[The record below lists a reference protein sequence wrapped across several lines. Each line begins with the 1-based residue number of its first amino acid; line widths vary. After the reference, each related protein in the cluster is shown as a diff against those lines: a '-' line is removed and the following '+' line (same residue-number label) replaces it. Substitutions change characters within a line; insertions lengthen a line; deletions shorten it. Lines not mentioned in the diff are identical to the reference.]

1 MPSSSPIFVGLGTE
15 IITPREPLQ
24 MAGFARSQVSTGV
37 HDDLHARSLYLE
49 DGDGRRALLIALS
62 LVYLTPDL
70 VGAIRSEIGRET
82 GLAPDSIIFSCTHTH
97 SGPALAEDFYT
108 SPTPGSYPSF
118 LITQTVASAVA
129 ACRTKAPARVGFGRT
144 EVFEMGRNRRALLY
158 GGLHPDPE
166 VLVMKI
172 EDASGRLR
180 GVAYNYGC
188 HPSTLDWQNTL
199 ISEDWPHYANAEIAG
214 RAAPGPEGLWTA
226 YLQGAEGD
234 INCGYS
240 SELSA
245 VGVNMPIRNY
255 DFIRKKGGQL
265 ARAVLEVLPAIRTAP
280 DLDIGLASGVFD
292 YPLRKEYPVTEEEA
306 LSQAAAAKERLAEIE
321 RQPDL
326 ARTRIADE
334 ARARVFIAGQRVA
347 VTRRRKE
354 TGWVP
359 FLKVEH
365 QALRVGTAV
374 FLTLAGEVFSEIGR
388 RVKSESPFE
397 WTFLLGL
404 ANGSG
409 TSGYLPP
416 KKEFPEG
423 DYEVDG
429 CIFDPSTEDVL
440 VAACREMMNQVRRT
454 T

>member
-1 MPSSSPIFVGLGTE
+1 MSAHSSILVGLGTE
-15 IITPREPLQ
+15 VITPREPIQ
-24 MAGFARSQVSTGV
+24 MAGFARSQVSSGV
-37 HDDLHARSLYLE
+37 HDDLYARSLYLE
-49 DGDGRRALLIALS
+49 DGDGRRALLITMS
-62 LVYLTPDL
+62 LVYLTADL
-70 VGAIRSEIGRET
+70 VGSIRTEVGRQT
-82 GLAPDSIIFSCTHTH
+82 GVKPESIIFSSTHTH

-108 SPTPGSYPSF
+108 TPTPGSYPSF
-118 LITQTVASAVA
+118 LVSQTVASAVA
-129 ACRTKAPARVGFGRT
+129 AFRAKAPARVGFGRT

-199 ISEDWPHYANAEIAG
+199 ISEDWPHYANAEIAAN
-214 RAAPGPEGLWTA
+214 AATGAQGLWTA

-255 DFIRKKGGQL
+255 DFICKKGGQL
-265 ARAVLEVLPAIRTAP
+265 ARAVLEVLPAIRTEP
-280 DLDIGLASGVFD
+280 DLDISLASGFFD
-292 YPLRKEYPVTEEEA
+292 YPLRKEYPVTENEA
-306 LSQAAAAKERLAEIE
+306 LAEAAEARNRLAEIE
-321 RQPDL
+321 TRPAL
-326 ARTRIADE
+326 AGTRIADE
-334 ARARVFIAGQRVA
+334 ARAKVFIAGQRVA
-347 VTRRRKE
+347 VARVRREK
-354 TGWVP
+354 GWAP

-365 QALRVGTAV
+365 QALRVGKAV
-374 FLTLAGEVFSEIGR
+374 FLTLAGEVFSEIGLR
-388 RVKSESPFE
+388 LKSESPFD

-404 ANGSG
+404 ANSSG
-409 TSGYLPP
+409 TSGYLAP

-429 CIFDPSTEDVL
+429 CIFDPSAEDTL
-440 VAACREMMNQVRRT
+440 VAAGREMMRKVGG
-454 T
+454 

>member
-1 MPSSSPIFVGLGTE
+1 MSVHSPILVGLGTE
-15 IITPREPLQ
+15 VITPRESIQ

-37 HDDLHARSLYLE
+37 HDDLYARSLYLE
-49 DGDGRRALLIALS
+49 DGAGRRALLITVS
-62 LVYLTPDL
+62 LVYLTADL
-70 VGAIRSEIGRET
+70 VGSIRTEVGRQT
-82 GLAPDSIIFSCTHTH
+82 GLEPESVIFSSTHTH

-108 SPTPGSYPSF
+108 TPTPGSYPSF
-118 LITQTVASAVA
+118 LVSQAVASAGA
-129 ACRTKAPARVGFGRT
+129 AFRAKAPARIGFGRT
-144 EVFEMGRNRRALLY
+144 AVFEMGRNRRTLLY

-172 EDASGRLR
+172 EDASGRLI

-199 ISEDWPHYANAEIAG
+199 ISEDWPHYANAEIAAQ
-214 RAAPGPEGLWTA
+214 AATGAHGLWTA

-265 ARAVLEVLPAIRTAP
+265 AGAVLEVLPAIRTEP
-280 DLDIGLASGVFD
+280 GLDISLASGFFD

-306 LSQAAAAKERLAEIE
+306 LAEAAEARNRLAEIE
-321 RQPDL
+321 KRP
-326 ARTRIADE
+326 AAAGTRIADE
-334 ARARVFIAGQRVA
+334 ARAKVFIAGQRVA
-347 VTRRRKE
+347 VARRRREK
-354 TGWVP
+354 GWLP

-365 QALRVGTAV
+365 QALRVGRAV
-374 FLTLAGEVFSEIGR
+374 FLTLAGEVFSEIGL
-388 RVKSESPFE
+388 RVKSESTFD

-404 ANGSG
+404 ANSSG

-429 CIFDPSTEDVL
+429 CIFDPSAEDVL
-440 VAACREMMNQVRRT
+440 VAACCEMMGKAGG
-454 T
+454 